1 MAKKDITSHAEV
13 AECDVCDTERKATNA
28 APVGGQGEVVKV
40 VTDGGR
46 LSMDYVRSHI
56 YTIRGVEVMV
66 DTDLAAMYGV
76 ETKQLK
82 RQVKRNIERF
92 PDDFMFE
99 LTPEEYESLRCQ
111 NGTIE
116 SGRGQHSKYL
126 PFVFTEQGV
135 SQLSGIL
142 RSEYAIEVN
151 IRIMRA
157 FVAMRRFLSANA
169 GMFQRIESLERHQM
183 LTDQKME
190 QVLKRMDELAPAI
203 TPEQIFATGCVWD
216 AWSYVSQLVRSAKQR
231 IILIDNFVD
240 ERVLLLL
247 TKRADGVSATIHSRY
262 TQQFLLDLEK
272 HNGQYEPIGFV
283 QTPHKSHDRFLI
295 IDDEVYLMGASIK
308 DMGTSLCAITRLE
321 MKPDTIMSL
330 LR

>member
-1 MAKKDITSHAEV
+1 MAKKDITSHVEV
-13 AECDVCDTERKATNA
+13 ANGDACETLPLLTGEHI
-28 APVGGQGEVVKV
+28 QGCIRV
-40 VTDGGR
+40 
-46 LSMDYVRSHI
+46 
-56 YTIRGVEVMV
+56 IRGEQVIL
-66 DTDLAAMYGV
+66 DRDLAQLYQV
-76 ETKQLK
+76 ETSQLN
-82 RQVKRNIERF
+82 RQVKRNIQRF
-92 PDDFMFE
+92 PGDFMFQ
-99 LTPEEYESLRCQ
+99 LTKEEADSLKCQ
-111 NGTIE
+111 NGT
-116 SGRGQHSKYL
+116 SSWGGDRRAL
-126 PFVFTEQGV
+126 PHAFTEQGV
-135 SQLSGIL
+135 SMLAGLL
-142 RSEYAIEVN
+142 RSEVAINAN
-151 IRIMRA
+151 IAIMRA

-169 GMFQRIESLERHQM
+169 GMFQRIERLERHQM

-272 HNGQYEPIGFV
+272 HNRQYEPIGFV

-295 IDDEVYLMGASIK
+295 IDDDVYLMGASVK

>member
-1 MAKKDITSHAEV
+1 MAKKDITSHAETT
-13 AECDVCDTERKATNA
+13 ECGVCDTLPLLTGEHI
-28 APVGGQGEVVKV
+28 QGCIRV
-40 VTDGGR
+40 
-46 LSMDYVRSHI
+46 
-56 YTIRGVEVMV
+56 IRGEQVIL
-66 DTDLAAMYGV
+66 DRDLAQLYQV
-76 ETKQLK
+76 ETSQLN
-82 RQVKRNIERF
+82 RQVKRNIQRF
-92 PDDFMFE
+92 PGDFMFQ
-99 LTPEEYESLRCQ
+99 LTKEEADSLKCQ
-111 NGTIE
+111 NGT
-116 SGRGQHSKYL
+116 SSWGGDRRAL
-126 PFVFTEQGV
+126 PHAFTEQGV
-135 SQLSGIL
+135 SMLAGLL
-142 RSEYAIEVN
+142 RSEVAINAN
-151 IRIMRA
+151 IAIMRA

-169 GMFQRIESLERHQM
+169 GMFQRIERLERHQM
-183 LTDQKME
+183 LADQKME

-295 IDDEVYLMGASIK
+295 IDDEVYLMGASVK

>member
-1 MAKKDITSHAEV
+1 MAKKNIPNTLEV
-13 AECDVCDTERKATNA
+13 ANCDLKNDKI
-28 APVGGQGEVVKV
+28 EVVTSYDQLNV
-40 VTDGGR
+40 N
-46 LSMDYVRSHI
+46 YIRSHI
-56 YTIRGVEVMV
+56 YTIRGVEIML
-66 DTDLAAMYGV
+66 DTDLATMYGV

-99 LTPEEYESLRCQ
+99 LTQDEYKSLRCQ

-116 SGRGQHSKYL
+116 NGRGQYTKYL

-142 RSEYAIEVN
+142 RSQYAIEVN

-169 GMFQRIESLERHQM
+169 GMFQRIERLEQHQM
-183 LTDQKME
+183 LTDQKVE
-190 QVLKRMDELAPAI
+190 QVLKRMDELAPTI

-216 AWSYVSQLVRSAKQR
+216 AWNYVSQLIRSAEQR
-231 IILIDNFVD
+231 IVLIDNFVD
-240 ERVLLLL
+240 ERVLTLL

-262 TQQFLLDLEK
+262 TQQFMLDIEK
-272 HNGQYEPIGFV
+272 HNEQYEPIEFV
-283 QTPHKSHDRFLI
+283 QIPHKSHDRFLI
-295 IDDEVYLMGASIK
+295 IDNDVYLMGASVK
-308 DMGTSLCAITRLE
+308 DMGTSLCAITKLE
-321 MKPDTIMSL
+321 MSAETVMMLGK
-330 LR
+330 